1 MWQNLITDTIEK
13 LKCTCK
19 QHQGFICNVIIR
31 CRFFLFRISCPWNVS
46 NSKGETKYLLK
57 HCFSTKTL
65 CNLYFIFL
73 MNWFPFIFYENKVAL
88 LNLKGFHILC
98 ILFIYKMIS
107 LFPERIQ
114 IHNLIQRPYVALN
127 FSTPTHAIGK
137 SI

>member
-19 QHQGFICNVIIR
+19 QHQGCICNVIIR

-46 NSKGETKYLLK
+46 NLKGETKYLLK
-57 HCFSTKTL
+57 HCFLTSETL

-88 LNLKGFHILC
+88 LNLKGVYTLC
-98 ILFIYKMIS
+98 IFIWFTKWFLYS
-107 LFPERIQ
+107 LREFKYTTSFNDRTW
-114 IHNLIQRPYVALN
+114 L
-127 FSTPTHAIGK
+127 
-137 SI
+137 